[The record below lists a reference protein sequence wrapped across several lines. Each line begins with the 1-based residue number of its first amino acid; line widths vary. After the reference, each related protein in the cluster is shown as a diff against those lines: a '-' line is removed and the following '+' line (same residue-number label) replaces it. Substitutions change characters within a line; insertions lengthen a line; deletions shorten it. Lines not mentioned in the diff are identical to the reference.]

1 MATEARQVN
10 VSPARQAWRRL
21 RANRLAMGGLL
32 LVLTM
37 GLAVALVPWLS
48 PHDPTL
54 QRPWLGALP
63 PGAAHP
69 DVLQENIFAVG
80 QPVESGAGVV
90 ASSGD
95 LQITVRTTVSEDYR
109 VSFRRGRIARLQRLR
124 GAELLSELALA
135 GQVQEIL
142 PGDALSDRRLP
153 TGVLRLRQPPPEGLI
168 TDGQRVLLLR
178 ISQPQPP
185 TTWRVERAADGQ
197 VTAIDGP
204 SVVEPVERLQLG
216 GDEIIAISSDGRPI
230 ETSHRFGTDTAG
242 RDVLARVL
250 YGGRISLLVGF
261 VATLVSLL
269 IGVAYGACSGY
280 LGGRWDR
287 LLMYV
292 VDILYG
298 LPFMFLVI
306 LLLVHFGRNIL
317 VLFAALGA
325 VQWLTMARIIRG
337 QILGLKERE
346 FIAAA
351 RLSGSGS
358 LQILGRHLIPN
369 CLGPVIIYTTL
380 TVPVVILEESFLA
393 FIGLQVEWQGQALDS
408 WGALVKYGMDH
419 RGESFDRWWLLMVPA
434 LAMCLT
440 LLALNALGSG
450 LRDALDP
457 QGSRSR

>member
-1 MATEARQVN
+1 M
-10 VSPARQAWRRL
+10 
-21 RANRLAMGGLL
+21 
-32 LVLTM
+32 
-37 GLAVALVPWLS
+37 
-48 PHDPTL
+48 
-54 QRPWLGALP
+54 
-63 PGAAHP
+63 
-69 DVLQENIFAVG
+69 
-80 QPVESGAGVV
+80 
-90 ASSGD
+90 
-95 LQITVRTTVSEDYR
+95 
-109 VSFRRGRIARLQRLR
+109 
-124 GAELLSELALA
+124 
-135 GQVQEIL
+135 
-142 PGDALSDRRLP
+142 
-153 TGVLRLRQPPPEGLI
+153 
-168 TDGQRVLLLR
+168 
-178 ISQPQPP
+178 
-185 TTWRVERAADGQ
+185 
-197 VTAIDGP
+197 
-204 SVVEPVERLQLG
+204 VEPVERLQLG